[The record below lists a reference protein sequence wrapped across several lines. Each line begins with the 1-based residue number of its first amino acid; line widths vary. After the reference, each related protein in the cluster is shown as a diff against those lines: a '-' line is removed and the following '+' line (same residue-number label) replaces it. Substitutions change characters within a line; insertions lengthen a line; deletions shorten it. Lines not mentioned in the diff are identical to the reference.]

1 MNLLNI
7 FLDVRSKL
15 YTPLHFSWRLSPAN
29 IVLMIS
35 IVRKKRKINPS
46 NSHHQLVM
54 KVAPKIHIRLCSVQH
69 SERRGIF
76 VITAPPK
83 HVPNLYW
90 LQRTESSPTVFIVS
104 SKAWLWPDPPRFSI
118 MMLDPGFLPHP
129 GVSDHQRQM
138 EGLVLSLKTG
148 LYKRKNTTNESS
160 ELTTNA
166 WLIFKD

>member
-35 IVRKKRKINPS
+35 IVRKKRKTNPS
-46 NSHHQLVM
+46 NSYHQLVM
-54 KVAPKIHIRLCSVQH
+54 KVAPQIHIRLCFVQH

-83 HVPNLYW
+83 HVPNLYG

-118 MMLDPGFLPHP
+118 MTARSRLPP
-129 GVSDHQRQM
+129 
-138 EGLVLSLKTG
+138 SLWCLWPSKTDG
-148 LYKRKNTTNESS
+148 RLGT
-160 ELTTNA
+160 L
-166 WLIFKD
+166 FKDRTLQKEEYY